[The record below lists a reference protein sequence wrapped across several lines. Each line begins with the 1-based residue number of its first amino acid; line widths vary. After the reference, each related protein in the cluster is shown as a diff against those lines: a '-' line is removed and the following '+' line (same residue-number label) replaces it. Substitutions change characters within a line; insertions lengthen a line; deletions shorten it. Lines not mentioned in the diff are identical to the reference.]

1 MYNVYIITSE
11 TYLRDIIKALRAE
24 VSCSH
29 DVNFAAV
36 YCFQQ
41 GAGLWEVRVRLAI
54 PDRVKVKVILHVRL
68 VPADC
73 FVRLVMDAPFIC
85 KVQFLFFLHI

>member
-36 YCFQQ
+36 YCFQ
-41 GAGLWEVRVRLAI
+41 
-54 PDRVKVKVILHVRL
+54 
-68 VPADC
+68 
-73 FVRLVMDAPFIC
+73 
-85 KVQFLFFLHI
+85 